1 MAAAKKA
8 TAKKSTAKKS
18 TAKKS
23 TAKKSTAKKSTAKK
37 ATGAA
42 KKATGAA
49 KKATGAAKKATRT
62 AKKAT
67 KKAVAAATGGN
78 VVVAS
83 KVKEAIRGQD
93 VRMSSEFVDAL
104 NEHVNEVIARATE
117 RAKGNGRSTVRPG
130 DL

>member
-23 TAKKSTAKKSTAKK
+23 TAKKSTARSTAKK

-49 KKATGAAKKATRT
+49 KKATRS

-67 KKAVAAATGGN
+67 KKAVASATGGN

>member
-1 MAAAKKA
+1 MAAAKKATAKKATAKKATAKKATAKKA

-23 TAKKSTAKKSTAKK
+23 PVKR
-37 ATGAA
+37 ATS
-42 KKATGAA
+42 
-49 KKATGAAKKATRT
+49 AAKKATRT
-62 AKKAT
+62 AKKST

>member
-8 TAKKSTAKKS
+8 TKKSTS
-18 TAKKS
+18 
-23 TAKKSTAKKSTAKK
+23 KKSTAKK
-37 ATGAA
+37 ATS
-42 KKATGAA
+42 
-49 KKATGAAKKATRT
+49 T

-67 KKAVAAATGGN
+67 KKATSTAKKATKKASSSAKKATKKASSSAKKATKSASSALSGN

-83 KVKEAIRGQD
+83 KVKEAIKQQD
-93 VRMSSEFVDAL
+93 VRMSSDFVDAL
-104 NEHVNEVIARATE
+104 NEEVAEMVAKAAE

>member
-8 TAKKSTAKKS
+8 TAKKA
-18 TAKKS
+18 
-23 TAKKSTAKKSTAKK
+23 TAKK
-37 ATGAA
+37 ATA
-42 KKATGAA
+42 KKATA
-49 KKATGAAKKATRT
+49 KKATAKKATAKKATAKKATRGG

-67 KKAVAAATGGN
+67 ARKATAASGGN

-83 KVKEAIRGQD
+83 KVKEAIRGRD
-93 VRMSSEFVDAL
+93 VRMSAEFVDAL
-104 NEHVNEVIARATE
+104 NDHVNEVIAKATE

>member
-23 TAKKSTAKKSTAKK
+23 TAKKSTAKKST
-37 ATGAA
+37 A

>member
-1 MAAAKKA
+1 MAAAKKATAKKA
-8 TAKKSTAKKS
+8 TAKKSTAKKATAKKA

-23 TAKKSTAKKSTAKK
+23 T
-37 ATGAA
+37 A

-117 RAKGNGRSTVRPG
+117 RAKSNGRSTVRPG

>member
-8 TAKKSTAKKS
+8 TAKKATAKK
-18 TAKKS
+18 A

-93 VRMSSEFVDAL
+93 VRMSSEFVEAL

-117 RAKGNGRSTVRPG
+117 RAKSNGRSTVRPG